1 MSKVVRHADIIC
13 TATSST
19 EPFFEKTDIQPHA
32 HINAIGSHSRA
43 MQEISQD
50 VLGNSVIIVDQMEAV
65 LSESGE
71 IIKAVEQNTIKKDT
85 LIEIGKLLIL
95 KDKDYKNQRTVFK
108 SVSLAFRI

>member
-1 MSKVVRHADIIC
+1 
-13 TATSST
+13 
-19 EPFFEKTDIQPHA
+19 
-32 HINAIGSHSRA
+32 
-43 MQEISQD
+43 
-50 VLGNSVIIVDQMEAV
+50 MEAV

-108 SVSLAFRI
+108 SVGLAFRI